1 MCNGCDASLK
11 AGSTR
16 LAVGLPKCISLAVT
30 YVVGVN
36 MSGMSICGCL
46 WIAFGVLWLVWALRS
61 KPTQMRESLGS
72 RFSHVVATVAA
83 FYAMFSGDVPLGWMH
98 TRVVPRGPWIEALG
112 IALTVAGIPQVTTK
126 SRRLI
131 SSAKAVEM
139 IATGSAIMVRPPTM
153 ANTD

>member
-72 RFSHVVATVAA
+72 RFSHVVAGGIREGPITVGERPER
-83 FYAMFSGDVPLGWMH
+83 YG
-98 TRVVPRGPWIEALG
+98 
-112 IALTVAGIPQVTTK
+112 
-126 SRRLI
+126 RL
-131 SSAKAVEM
+131 
-139 IATGSAIMVRPPTM
+139 GSAAGSGVLAAGLELIGYGCEP
-153 ANTD
+153 